1 LEKASW
7 EDFTGRKN
15 QTVIFDSI
23 GSLIVPC
30 FTQNSRDNAN
40 SRSSRFSFEINV
52 LFFSKMFS
60 KKIENSKKSQN
71 FLN

>member
-1 LEKASW
+1 LKKASW
-7 EDFTGRKN
+7 EDFTSRKN
-15 QTVIFDSI
+15 QTAILDRI
-23 GSLIVPC
+23 RSLIVPC
-30 FTQNSRDNAN
+30 FTQNNRDNAN

-60 KKIENSKKSQN
+60 KKIENSKKSQK